1 MDKRL
6 EYKLKSTSM
15 LIVKL
20 LTKIDFVGFE
30 LHYLLLFT
38 SYRSSVSVCLSMC
51 LSGIYIFDDSSLNLD
66 AIGQLCPRDKYRHGP
81 RMGTKIGRDLGCN
94 TWFCQDL
101 SGTGFSLAT
110 QRSVCEPVAPTRL
123 RVSTACGV
131 SVRQRS
137 GESSPRPL
145 RTSWWL

>member
-94 TWFCQDL
+94 TYVHGSVKICRELDFLWQHRDPFA
-101 SGTGFSLAT
+101 SL
-110 QRSVCEPVAPTRL
+110 
-123 RVSTACGV
+123 
-131 SVRQRS
+131 
-137 GESSPRPL
+137 
-145 RTSWWL
+145 